1 MQLRS
6 MVLGLVSLLA
16 ACTGSVGANQT
27 GNGGNGTGIAGS
39 GTGSGGSGTGTGGSG
54 SGTGTAG
61 NGSST
66 GTAGTTPIGG
76 MLPPTPTDLCV
87 SLVTDKT
94 ARPMTTLAKPA
105 LGQVATDAEFGTAM
119 RRITSVSGSGER
131 AAIRPMYS
139 TVSAWNADESFM
151 VLYSVSGGRHELYDG
166 KTYQFIRS
174 LAIRPADLEQ
184 VYWHTS
190 DPDIL
195 FYVDGKAFVRYHVST
210 STKEN
215 VTTFSFC
222 SGDASNGS
230 DPLFTSWDSGR
241 LGLTCGDQV
250 FIYDIASNTVLGR
263 KTMSENPAQMAPSGT
278 LAFLSDSGRVTDL
291 NLNVLRTLDILE
303 PYGHSSLSRLA
314 TGEDTWNGVVF
325 DEGPMGNSD
334 IGSLVTFKLT
344 DGTSRVI
351 IGPKTGYPYPPTT
364 HVSGMAYRRP
374 GWVFVSTIGGHD
386 GRAALDMENIVAD
399 TNTGKVCRAGRH
411 RSWGKDNG
419 VLGYWAEPHTV
430 PSPSGTRAAFG
441 SDWGGGS
448 SVDTYVLELPSYK
461 P

>member
-1 MQLRS
+1 
-6 MVLGLVSLLA
+6 VAGA
-16 ACTGSVGANQT
+16 AGGRGGAGMGGATAGGGVGGSSSGVAGA
-27 GNGGNGTGIAGS
+27 A
-39 GTGSGGSGTGTGGSG
+39 GGSGTV
-54 SGTGTAG
+54 A
-61 NGSST
+61 
-66 GTAGTTPIGG
+66 
-76 MLPPTPTDLCV
+76 DLCQG
-87 SLVTDKT
+87 LIQDK
-94 ARPMTTLAKPA
+94 AAHPMTTLAKPA

-139 TVSAWNADESFM
+139 PVSAWNADESRM
-151 VLYSVSGGRHELYDG
+151 ILYSVSGGRHELYDG

-174 LAIRPADLEQ
+174 LDIAPADLEQ

-210 STKEN
+210 SAKEN

-250 FIYDIASNTVLGR
+250 FIYDIATNTVLGR
-263 KTMSENPAQMAPSGT
+263 KTMNENPAQMAPSGT

-314 TGEDTWNGVVF
+314 SGEDTWNGVVF
-325 DEGPMGNSD
+325 DEGPQGNSD

-374 GWVFVSTIGGHD
+374 GWVFVSTIGEHD
-386 GRAALDMENIVAD
+386 GSALLDMENLVAD

-411 RSWGKDNG
+411 RSWGKDNP
-419 VLGYWAEPHTV
+419 VLDYWAEPHTV
-430 PSPSGTRAAFG
+430 PSPSGTRAAFA